1 MLRVKMRWSGF
12 QGGPGYSSFYFRDFV
27 AEGGGEWN
35 PDNDDASAAA
45 DRVQT
50 FGMALREYIVSG
62 TTLQVEPDVEEV
74 EETTGD
80 LVDVWSAGAKAAI
93 PAINAAGGYSAA
105 SGAVLNWKTG
115 TVRKNRRI
123 QGRTFLVPLGPN
135 CYENNGTLTST
146 AVNAITAAGTA
157 LIDGAGSPD
166 LGVWARPTRV
176 KDANGN
182 PTGEVLNDGLWAAA
196 TSVRVPD
203 MAAVLRSR
211 RD

>member
-12 QGGPGYSSFYFRDFV
+12 QGGPGYTSFYFRDFV

-35 PDNDDASAAA
+35 PDNDDAAAA
-45 DRVQT
+45 AARVQT
-50 FGMALREYIVSG
+50 FGTALREYIVSG
-62 TTLQVEPDVEEV
+62 TTLQVESDVEEI
-74 EETTGD
+74 EETTGA
-80 LVDVWSAGAKAAI
+80 LVDVWSAGAPAAI
-93 PAINAAGGYSAA
+93 NAINAAGGYSAA
-105 SGAVLNWKTG
+105 SGAVVNWKTG
-115 TVRKNRRI
+115 TVRNGRRI

-146 AVNAITAAGTA
+146 AVNAFTAAGNA
-157 LIDGAGSPD
+157 LIAGAGSPD
-166 LGVWARPTRV
+166 LGVWGRPTKV
-176 KDANGN
+176 KDANGQ
-182 PTGEVLNDGLWAAA
+182 PTGETLPNGQWAVA